1 MRLRLSFERDATGM
15 GLASSQTLGCA
26 SNGFLAWC
34 GSGGFAARGVAS
46 IVKSV
51 DRAKL
56 NAEKESLR
64 LYGEPADVCRVCSGR
79 REFDFD
85 QLVEKL

>member
-1 MRLRLSFERDATGM
+1 M
-15 GLASSQTLGCA
+15 GLASYQSLGCA
-26 SNGFLAWC
+26 SNRFLAWW

-85 QLVEKL
+85 QLVKEF